1 MDKPNP
7 DDLQAVDN
15 LLFALVKGGGEM
27 VGTYL
32 KRLYDEGREFA
43 GDPASARWQVLL
55 KEQPLFKAASILWS
69 LAGMDSMVLSAR
81 EPESRA
87 DSRPGGGARP

>member
-1 MDKPNP
+1 MDKLNP

-32 KRLYDEGREFA
+32 KRLYNEGREFA
-43 GDPASARWQVLL
+43 DDPASARWQVLL

-81 EPESRA
+81 EPESR
-87 DSRPGGGARP
+87 PGGDGAQP